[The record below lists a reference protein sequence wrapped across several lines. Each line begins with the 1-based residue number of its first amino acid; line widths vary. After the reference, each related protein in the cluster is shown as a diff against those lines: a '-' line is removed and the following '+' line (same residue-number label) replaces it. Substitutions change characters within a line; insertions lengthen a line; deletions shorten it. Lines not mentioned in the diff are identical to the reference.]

1 MQQSDKYNFKDPNP
15 LTRIVE
21 VTMMPNNKYPQDFV
35 KQQNK
40 KAKEDSFKRFNFSCN
55 SYGKNPP
62 FIAAGFPNEKRVE
75 RLVDTM
81 KKGVNI
87 YEKLV

>member
-1 MQQSDKYNFKDPNP
+1 LLD
-15 LTRIVE
+15 E
-21 VTMMPNNKYPQDFV
+21 VLWVFVVGHHCYFV